1 MNAWETVDWPKQVP
15 RCLDLTSKGSHE
27 NWKTFCLQTSTSK
40 TATRPGRSTL
50 RDRFSSPFGRSSEML
65 ILPRQ
70 RNATDPESVPPM
82 KEADKIRKNAPGKL
96 RKKLTPE
103 QFHVTQ
109 EHGTREGLQ
118 SSLLKGQARR
128 HVSLRR
134 LWRAAV
140 QLRYENS
147 IRGRAGPSFSNAAAE
162 GTVTTHEENSYGMR
176 RTEVRCANCGAHLGH
191 VFPDGPGPTGLRYCI
206 NGCAL
211 DLDTKSKSGA

>member
-1 MNAWETVDWPKQVP
+1 
-15 RCLDLTSKGSHE
+15 
-27 NWKTFCLQTSTSK
+27 
-40 TATRPGRSTL
+40 
-50 RDRFSSPFGRSSEML
+50 
-65 ILPRQ
+65 
-70 RNATDPESVPPM
+70 M

-147 IRGRAGPSFSNAAAE
+147 IRAQAGPSFSNAAAE
-162 GTVTTHEENSYGMR
+162 GTIPT
-176 RTEVRCANCGAHLGH
+176 ACGALKCGA
-191 VFPDGPGPTGLRYCI
+191 PIAARISAMSSLTGLAPQVYATASMAARSTSTLR
-206 NGCAL
+206 ARAAHKL
-211 DLDTKSKSGA
+211 KA